1 MQEFG
6 VFTGGT
12 INLAAAWKWQ
22 NCGAL
27 CNHMFGFDT
36 FTGVPWRGIL
46 SDGVKTSNVKV
57 SDR

>member
-1 MQEFG
+1 M
-6 VFTGGT
+6 FTGGT

-36 FTGVPWRGIL
+36 FTGLYMLCPGHRCLTVL
-46 SDGVKTSNVKV
+46 YSLT
-57 SDR
+57 